1 MKFKRNV
8 NGVTEATASLWECRP
23 YSRSRVGTCSQRNTA
38 KVSSS
43 MDFGEKDEDV
53 QDEVPQAR
61 YFTLKQFSKAHCD
74 IENTKQTMWE
84 AGPNLETRMTTCQG
98 REKGPIPHHI
108 TKREQLLLSF
118 SLQKK
123 TF

>member
-1 MKFKRNV
+1 
-8 NGVTEATASLWECRP
+8 
-23 YSRSRVGTCSQRNTA
+23 
-38 KVSSS
+38 

-84 AGPNLETRMTTCQG
+84 AGPNLETRMIDRIKERG
-98 REKGPIPHHI
+98 WNRKLFEKIMAENFPII
-108 TKREQLLLSF
+108 TKNVNSQNCEAQQHQSE
-118 SLQKK
+118 
-123 TF
+123 